1 MKQWILAAALAA
13 GMGLGA
19 GVAGAQ
25 DVEPEGDGMTME
37 QFVASLHF
45 KQGTVALPGA
55 DATLN
60 VGDGFH
66 FLPAKDAQRVLEEAW
81 GNPPDDSV
89 LGLLVPDADGLGSDH
104 SWAVV
109 VTYSDDGYVSDE
121 DAQEIDY
128 AEVLEGMQQD
138 TESDN
143 DERKE
148 AGYPVM
154 HLRGWAQPPSYDAA
168 AKRLH
173 WAKELQVEGAD
184 SNTLN
189 YDIRVLGR
197 EGHLSLNAVADMADL
212 GRVKD
217 GMEKVLP
224 MADFDAGHRY
234 ADYKSGD
241 KTAAYG
247 LAALVAGGVAAKAGL
262 FGKLGILL
270 LSLKKFIVLAFLG
283 IAAGFKKIVGFFKKK
298 DAGTVS

>member
-13 GMGLGA
+13 GLGV

-25 DVEPEGDGMTME
+25 EVEPEGEGMTME

-45 KQGTVALPGA
+45 KQGTVAIPGA

-66 FLPAKDAQRVLEEAW
+66 FLPADDAQRVLEEAW
-81 GNPPDDSV
+81 GNPPDDTV
-89 LGLLVPDADGLGSDH
+89 LGMLVPDADALGSDH

-128 AEVLEGMQQD
+128 AEVLEGMQED
-138 TESDN
+138 TESVN

-154 HLRGWAQPPSYDAA
+154 HLRGWAQPPSYDSA

-184 SNTLN
+184 GNTLN

-217 GMEKVLP
+217 GMAKVLP
-224 MADFDAGHRY
+224 MANFDAGHRY

-247 LAALVAGGVAAKAGL
+247 LAALVAGREAAKTGL
-262 FGKLGILL
+262 FANNGVLL
-270 LSLKKFIVLAFLG
+270 LSLKKGIVVVFLA
-283 IAAGFKKIVGFFKKK
+283 IAAGFKKVVGFFKKK

>member
-13 GMGLGA
+13 GLGV

-25 DVEPEGDGMTME
+25 EVEPEGEGMTME

-45 KQGTVALPGA
+45 KQGTVAIPGA

-66 FLPAKDAQRVLEEAW
+66 FLPADDAQRVLEEAW
-81 GNPPDDSV
+81 GNPPDDTV
-89 LGLLVPDADGLGSDH
+89 LGMLVPDADALGSDH

-109 VTYSDDGYVSDE
+109 VTYSDDGYVSDD

-128 AEVLEGMQQD
+128 AEVLEGMQED
-138 TESDN
+138 TESVN
-143 DERKE
+143 DERKQ

-154 HLRGWAQPPSYDAA
+154 HLRGWAQPPSYDSA

-217 GMEKVLP
+217 GMAKVLP
-224 MADFDAGHRY
+224 MASFNAGHRY

-270 LSLKKFIVLAFLG
+270 LSLKKGLIALFVL
-283 IAAGFKKIVGFFKKK
+283 IAAGFKKVVGFFKKK

>member
-13 GMGLGA
+13 GLGV

-25 DVEPEGDGMTME
+25 EVEPEGEGMTME

-45 KQGTVALPGA
+45 KQGTVAIPGA

-66 FLPAKDAQRVLEEAW
+66 FLPADDAQRVLEEAW
-81 GNPPDDSV
+81 GNPPDDTV
-89 LGLLVPDADGLGSDH
+89 LGMLVPDADALGSDH

-128 AEVLEGMQQD
+128 AEVLEGMQED
-138 TESDN
+138 TESVN
-143 DERKE
+143 DERKQ

-154 HLRGWAQPPSYDAA
+154 HLRGWAQPPSYDSA

-184 SNTLN
+184 GNTLN

-217 GMEKVLP
+217 GMAKVLP
-224 MADFDAGHRY
+224 MANFDAGHRY

-247 LAALVAGGVAAKAGL
+247 LAALVAGGVAAKTGL
-262 FGKLGILL
+262 FAKLGLLL
-270 LSLKKFIVLAFLG
+270 LSLKKGIVVVFLA
-283 IAAGFKKIVGFFKKK
+283 IAAGFKKVVGFFKKK
-298 DAGTVS
+298 DPGTVS